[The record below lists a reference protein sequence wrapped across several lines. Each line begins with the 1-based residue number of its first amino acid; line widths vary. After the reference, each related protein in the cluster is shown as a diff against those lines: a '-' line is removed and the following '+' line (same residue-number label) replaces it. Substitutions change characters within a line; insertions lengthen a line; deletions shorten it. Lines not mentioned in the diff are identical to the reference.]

1 MSNDIKKVL
10 AQSDAGI
17 DLDKLE
23 NMESFTQ
30 DLFNRII
37 AFQTKEHP
45 AWDASR
51 PFSER
56 IEGLSLHELIFSS
69 PDRDPERYSHTIA
82 PYYPLRYE
90 LRKLAGY
97 IRQLNPEPV
106 VLDYP
111 CGNGFVG
118 SLLARE
124 GVQVIGVPSSET
136 KPNQIDP
143 FYDQDCY
150 RRKGQLDSGEEYD
163 AVFCSW
169 MPAEKNLTPDILAF
183 SPKIIVYVYTDHQMP
198 DSSLRQVGSKE
209 MFDGLDNYR
218 VVEEWQVTRPE
229 NLLHECWPDLTP
241 NIEEIRKVRV
251 YALADVYNRLNPPE
265 LGAEKPYDWE
275 VDLDMA
281 MTVLE
286 AKAFLR
292 SRGIQL

>member
-1 MSNDIKKVL
+1 MSHDIKKVL

-17 DLDKLE
+17 DLEKLE

-37 AFQTKEHP
+37 AFQSKEHP
-45 AWDASR
+45 AWDVSR

-56 IEGLSLHELIFSS
+56 IAGLSLHELIFSS
-69 PDRDPERYSHTIA
+69 PDRDPERFSHTIA

-90 LRKLAGY
+90 LRKLADY
-97 IRQLNPEPV
+97 IRQINPEPV

-111 CGNGFVG
+111 CGNGFIG

-124 GVQVIGVPSSET
+124 GVKVVGVPMPDA

-143 FYDQDCY
+143 FYDQACY
-150 RRKGQLDSGEEYD
+150 QRKERIGQGDEYD

-169 MPAEKNLTPDILAF
+169 MPAERNLTPELLELA
-183 SPKIIVYVYTDHQMP
+183 PKIIIYVYTDHRIP
-198 DSSLRQVGSKE
+198 ESGLRQIGSDE
-209 MFDGLDNYR
+209 MFNGLNDYR
-218 VVEEWQVTRPE
+218 VAEEWQVTRPE
-229 NLLHECWPDLTP
+229 NLLHESWPDLTP
-241 NIEEIRKVRV
+241 SIEEVRKIRV
-251 YALADVYNRLNPPE
+251 YVLADLYDQLISPE
-265 LGAEKPYDWE
+265 LEPEKPYDWE
-275 VDLDMA
+275 MDLDMA

-292 SRGIQL
+292 SRGMQI